1 VCVDSVD
8 IGAAGPMANTAQD
21 LALAMRVLAEP
32 VRSFG
37 PHGWQASRWS
47 ATDKPLKELRV
58 AVVCDD
64 PVAPVD
70 RSISGKLDELAAF
83 LRGHVASVDQDS
95 RPVDSEEAR
104 VVYLHLVRAATGV
117 FMDDATYAQTQS
129 IAATLAPDDM
139 SFRACNYRGY
149 TLTHRDWFAYDQRRI
164 RLRMAWEQF
173 FQRVDLL
180 ICPVASTSAFKHN
193 QAGQRWERMLEV
205 NGQMREGTEPM
216 FWAGY
221 PGMIGLPATA
231 FPLGTDAN
239 GLPIGAQIIAP
250 AFADPLAIGFADF
263 LARAWFAP
271 RAPQC

>member
-1 VCVDSVD
+1 
-8 IGAAGPMANTAQD
+8 
-21 LALAMRVLAEP
+21 
-32 VRSFG
+32 
-37 PHGWQASRWS
+37 
-47 ATDKPLKELRV
+47 
-58 AVVCDD
+58 
-64 PVAPVD
+64 
-70 RSISGKLDELAAF
+70 
-83 LRGHVASVDQDS
+83 
-95 RPVDSEEAR
+95 
-104 VVYLHLVRAATGV
+104 
-117 FMDDATYAQTQS
+117 
-129 IAATLAPDDM
+129 M

-149 TLTHRDWFAYDQRRI
+149 TLTHRDWFAFDQRRI

-239 GLPIGAQIIAP
+239 GLPIGSP
-250 AFADPLAIGFADF
+250 NHRPRLCRSLGHRLRGFPGPRVVRA
-263 LARAWFAP
+263 ARAAVLRLRGLP
-271 RAPQC
+271 P